1 MITEDNLATAQL
13 AQLFGSE
20 LLKVQNS
27 ARTDSGS
34 TPHIVNI
41 DPKQFLVNQQGVQQR
56 RKLDEQRMIQALQRE
71 AEAACP
77 LPPSTYVPPPSEP
90 TTSQPVFQSTSNS
103 NLPVSISTTT
113 ISPIGG
119 SNDPLARIAHSLER
133 IANRLEGVD
142 LQIKKKRISKRTK

>member
-1 MITEDNLATAQL
+1 MISEDNLATAQL

-34 TPHIVNI
+34 IPHIVNL

-56 RKLDEQRMIQALQRE
+56 RKLEEQRMIQALQRE

-77 LPPSTYVPPPSEP
+77 LPPSTYIPPQPETITQATFNPPPSNP
-90 TTSQPVFQSTSNS
+90 IN
-103 NLPVSISTTT
+103 ISTTT

-119 SNDPLARIAHSLER
+119 NSSSDPLARIAQSLER
-133 IANRLEGVD
+133 IANRLDGVD